1 MPPAR
6 SHRTT
11 RLHREATRHEIA
23 VATGLSGKQVVE
35 IQKAGCAVTSLDK
48 PIGDEQ
54 ATLGELMAAQQPGPQ
69 EEVEQNI
76 DRETLREALVE
87 SRGRA
92 NRARALRDG
101 FAADAEPQTVNQVV
115 GSLKI
120 TRHRACQLEE
130 HGLTQLATQRGV
142 QALRGGW

>member
-54 ATLGELMAAQQPGPQ
+54 ATLGELMAAQQRGSQ

-92 NRARALRDG
+92 NRARALR
-101 FAADAEPQTVNQVV
+101 ASPQTLSPKRSTKSS
-115 GSLKI
+115 GP
-120 TRHRACQLEE
+120 
-130 HGLTQLATQRGV
+130 
-142 QALRGGW
+142 